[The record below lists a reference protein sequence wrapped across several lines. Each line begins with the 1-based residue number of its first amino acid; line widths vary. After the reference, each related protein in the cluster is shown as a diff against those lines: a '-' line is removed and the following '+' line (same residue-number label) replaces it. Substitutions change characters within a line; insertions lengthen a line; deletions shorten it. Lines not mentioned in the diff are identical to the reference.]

1 MPTSTTRPTRSSV
14 GLRSERGPILL
25 AVMVSLS
32 LVAIDMTILATAVPS
47 VVKDLGGF
55 EQFPWLFSIYVL
67 ATAVTTP
74 LYAKVADRL
83 GRKPVMI
90 AGIVAFLVG
99 SLLCGMAWSLT
110 VLIVFRAVQGIGAGA
125 IQPMAMTIVSDIYT
139 LEERAVATSYVASV
153 WATAAIVGPTL
164 GGIFAD
170 YLDWR
175 LIFLINLPV
184 GAVALWLLRHFHE
197 DRRPAADQRA
207 IDWAGAGLLTVGG
220 IALLLGLLEGGHAW
234 GWASPVSVTIFAVG
248 IAALVAFGFVERRA
262 ADPVLPPWVLSHRVL
277 APANAAS
284 LIVGVVMLGL
294 TTYVPLYAQSV
305 LGHSALVAGFAL
317 AGMSIGWPIAAAT
330 AGRIYLSR
338 GFRTAVGLGALLVL
352 LGGAVLATVG
362 ETSSFWHLAIP
373 CFVLGLGFGW
383 SVNPGVVAA
392 GSAVDWEVR
401 GVATGSNMFAR
412 SVGSALGV
420 ALFGAVANGLV
431 RSEYAGGE
439 VPPLEALPPDVLAP
453 ALHVVFL
460 VGLVVSVPLL
470 VVAWRTPVRI
480 TR

>member
-1 MPTSTTRPTRSSV
+1 
-14 GLRSERGPILL
+14 
-25 AVMVSLS
+25 MVSLS

-99 SLLCGMAWSLT
+99 SLLCGLAWSLT
-110 VLIVFRAVQGIGAGA
+110 ALIVFRAIQGIGAGA

-175 LIFLINLPV
+175 LIFLINLPI

-197 DRRPAADQRA
+197 NRQPAADARA

-234 GWASPVSVTIFAVG
+234 AWASPASVTIFAVG
-248 IAALVAFGFVERRA
+248 VAALVAFGFVERRA
-262 ADPVLPPWVLSHRVL
+262 ADPVLPPWVLGHRVL

-305 LGHSALVAGFAL
+305 LGHSAVVAGFAL

-352 LGGAVLATVG
+352 GGGLVLVTVG
-362 ETSSFWHLAIP
+362 EGSSFWHLAIP

-392 GSAVDWEVR
+392 GSAVGWEVR

-420 ALFGAVANGLV
+420 ALFGAVANGIV

-439 VPPLEALPPDVLAP
+439 VPALEALPPDVLAP

-470 VVAWRTPVRI
+470 LVAWRTPVRI
-480 TR
+480 TPRTGVTTE

>member
-1 MPTSTTRPTRSSV
+1 
-14 GLRSERGPILL
+14 
-25 AVMVSLS
+25 MVSLS

-90 AGIVAFLVG
+90 AGIAAFLVG
-99 SLLCGMAWSLT
+99 SLLCGVAWSLT
-110 VLIVFRAVQGIGAGA
+110 ALIVFRAIQGIGAGA

-164 GGIFAD
+164 GGLFAD

-184 GAVALWLLRHFHE
+184 GAVALWLLRHFRE
-197 DRRPAADQRA
+197 DRRPATDARA
-207 IDWAGAGLLTVGG
+207 IDWAGAGLLTIGG

-234 GWASPVSVTIFAVG
+234 AWDSPASLAIFAVG

-338 GFRTAVGLGALLVL
+338 GFRTAVALGALLVL

-420 ALFGAVANGLV
+420 ALFGAIANGLV
-431 RSEYAGGE
+431 RREYAGGE
-439 VPPLEALPPDVLAP
+439 VPALEALPPDVLAP
-453 ALHVVFL
+453 ALHVVFV
-460 VGLVVSVPLL
+460 VGLVVSLPLL

-480 TR
+480 IR

>member
-1 MPTSTTRPTRSSV
+1 
-14 GLRSERGPILL
+14 
-25 AVMVSLS
+25 MVSLS

-99 SLLCGMAWSLT
+99 SLLCGLAWSLT
-110 VLIVFRAVQGIGAGA
+110 ALIVFRAVQGIGAGA

-164 GGIFAD
+164 GGVFAD

-175 LIFLINLPV
+175 LIFLINLPI
-184 GAVALWLLRHFHE
+184 GAVALWLLRHFRE
-197 DRRPAADQRA
+197 DRRPAATTA
-207 IDWAGAGLLTVGG
+207 IDWSGAGLLTVGG

-234 GWASPVSVTIFAVG
+234 AWASWPSYLIFAVG
-248 IAALVAFGFVERRA
+248 IVALVAFGFVERRA
-262 ADPVLPPWVLSHRVL
+262 VDPVLPPWVLGHRVL

-305 LGHSALVAGFAL
+305 LGHSAVVAGFAL

-330 AGRIYLSR
+330 AGRIYLSK
-338 GFRTAVGLGALLVL
+338 GFRVAVALGALLVII
-352 LGGAVLATVG
+352 GGLVLVTVG
-362 ETSSFWHLAIP
+362 ESSSFWHLAIP

-439 VPPLEALPPDVLAP
+439 VPPLESLPADVLAP
-453 ALHVVFL
+453 ALHVVFV
-460 VGLVVSVPLL
+460 VGLVVSLPLL

-480 TR
+480 SR

>member
-1 MPTSTTRPTRSSV
+1 
-14 GLRSERGPILL
+14 
-25 AVMVSLS
+25 MVSLS

-74 LYAKVADRL
+74 LYAKVADRI

-99 SLLCGMAWSLT
+99 SLLCGLAWSLT
-110 VLIVFRAVQGIGAGA
+110 ALIVFRAIQGIGAGA

-164 GGIFAD
+164 GGVFAD

-184 GAVALWLLRHFHE
+184 GFVALWLLRHFRE
-197 DRRPAADQRA
+197 DRRPAADPQA

-234 GWASPVSVTIFAVG
+234 AWDSPASVTIFAVG
-248 IAALVAFGFVERRA
+248 IASLVAFGFVERRA
-262 ADPVLPPWVLSHRVL
+262 EDPVLPPWVLRHRVV

-284 LIVGVVMLGL
+284 LVVGVVMLGL

-330 AGRIYLSR
+330 SGRIYLSR
-338 GFRTAVGLGALLVL
+338 GFRTAVALGSLLVL

-383 SVNPGVVAA
+383 SVSPGVVAS

-420 ALFGAVANGLV
+420 ALFGAVANGIV

-439 VPPLEALPPDVLAP
+439 VPALEALPPDVLAP
-453 ALHVVFL
+453 ALHVVFV
-460 VGLVVSVPLL
+460 VGLIVSLPLL
-470 VVAWRTPVRI
+470 VVAWRTPVRL
-480 TR
+480 TPRLSSFETGVTTE

>member
-1 MPTSTTRPTRSSV
+1 MSTSIRPTRSSV

-83 GRKPVMI
+83 GRKPVMV
-90 AGIVAFLVG
+90 AGILAFLVG
-99 SLLCGMAWSLT
+99 SLLCGLAWSLT
-110 VLIVFRAVQGIGAGA
+110 ALIVFRAIQGIGAGA

-164 GGIFAD
+164 GGLFAD

-184 GAVALWLLRHFHE
+184 GAVALWLLRHFRE
-197 DRRPAADQRA
+197 DRRPADDQA
-207 IDWAGAGLLTVGG
+207 IDWTGAGLLTVGG

-234 GWASPVSVTIFAVG
+234 AWASWPSFLIFAVG

-330 AGRIYLSR
+330 AGRIYLSK
-338 GFRTAVGLGALLVL
+338 GFRTAVALGSLLVIA
-352 LGGAVLATVG
+352 GGLVLITVG
-362 ETSSFWHLAIP
+362 ENSSIWHLAIP

-431 RSEYAGGE
+431 RREYAGGE
-439 VPPLEALPPDVLAP
+439 VPPLEALPADVLAP
-453 ALHVVFL
+453 ALHVVFV
-460 VGLVVSVPLL
+460 VGLIVSVPLV

>member
-1 MPTSTTRPTRSSV
+1 
-14 GLRSERGPILL
+14 
-25 AVMVSLS
+25 MVSLS

-90 AGIVAFLVG
+90 AGVVAFLVG
-99 SLLCGMAWSLT
+99 SLLCGLAWSLT
-110 VLIVFRAVQGIGAGA
+110 ALIIFRAIQGIGAGA

-164 GGIFAD
+164 GGVFAD

-175 LIFLINLPV
+175 LIFLINLPL

-197 DRRPAADQRA
+197 DRRPATDPRA

-234 GWASPVSVTIFAVG
+234 GWASPASLTIFAVG

-262 ADPVLPPWVLSHRVL
+262 ADPVLPPWVLGHRVL

-362 ETSSFWHLAIP
+362 ENSSIWHLAIP

-383 SVNPGVVAA
+383 SVNPGIVAA

-431 RSEYAGGE
+431 RHEYAGGE
-439 VPPLEALPPDVLAP
+439 VPPLEALPADVLAP

-460 VGLVVSVPLL
+460 VGLVVSLPLL
-470 VVAWRTPVRI
+470 LVAWRTPVRI

>member
-1 MPTSTTRPTRSSV
+1 
-14 GLRSERGPILL
+14 
-25 AVMVSLS
+25 MVSLS

-99 SLLCGMAWSLT
+99 SLLCGLAWSLT
-110 VLIVFRAVQGIGAGA
+110 ALIVFRAIQGIGAGA

-153 WATAAIVGPTL
+153 WAGAAIVGPML
-164 GGIFAD
+164 GGVFAD

-197 DRRPAADQRA
+197 NRRPAATTA
-207 IDWAGAGLLTVGG
+207 IDWAGAGLLTVAG

-234 GWASPVSVTIFAVG
+234 GWASPASLTIFAVG
-248 IAALVAFGFVERRA
+248 IVALVAFGFVERRA
-262 ADPVLPPWVLSHRVL
+262 IDPVLPPWVFRHRVL
-277 APANAAS
+277 APANAAN

-305 LGHSALVAGFAL
+305 LGHSAVVAGFAL
-317 AGMSIGWPIAAAT
+317 AGMIIGWPIAATT
-330 AGRIYLSR
+330 AGRIYLAK
-338 GFRTAVGLGALLVL
+338 GFRVAVGLGVLLVL
-352 LGGAVLATVG
+352 VGGLVLVTVD
-362 ETSSFWHLAIP
+362 ENSSIWHLAIP

-383 SVNPGVVAA
+383 AVNPGVVAA
-392 GSAVDWEVR
+392 GSAVDWEMR
-401 GVATGSNMFAR
+401 GVATGATMFAR
-412 SVGSALGV
+412 AVGSALGV

-439 VPPLEALPPDVLAP
+439 VPALEALPPDVLAP
-453 ALHVVFL
+453 ALHVVFV
-460 VGLVVSVPLL
+460 VGLVVSLPLL
-470 VVAWRTPVRI
+470 VVAWRTPARI
-480 TR
+480 SR

>member
-1 MPTSTTRPTRSSV
+1 
-14 GLRSERGPILL
+14 
-25 AVMVSLS
+25 MVSLS

-99 SLLCGMAWSLT
+99 SLLCGLAWSLT
-110 VLIVFRAVQGIGAGA
+110 ALIVFRAIQGIGAGA

-164 GGIFAD
+164 GGVFAD

-175 LIFLINLPV
+175 LIFLINLPI

-197 DRRPAADQRA
+197 NRRPAATTA

-234 GWASPVSVTIFAVG
+234 AWSSAPSYLIFAVG
-248 IAALVAFGFVERRA
+248 IVALVAFGFVERRA
-262 ADPVLPPWVLSHRVL
+262 ADPVLPPWVLGHRVL

-305 LGHSALVAGFAL
+305 LGHSAVVAGFAL

-330 AGRIYLSR
+330 AGRIYLVR
-338 GFRTAVGLGALLVL
+338 GFRVAVGLGALLVVV
-352 LGGAVLATVG
+352 GGFVLVTVG
-362 ETSSFWHLAIP
+362 ENSSFWHLAIP

-439 VPPLEALPPDVLAP
+439 VPPLEALPADVLAP
-453 ALHVVFL
+453 ALHVVFV

-480 TR
+480 RQD